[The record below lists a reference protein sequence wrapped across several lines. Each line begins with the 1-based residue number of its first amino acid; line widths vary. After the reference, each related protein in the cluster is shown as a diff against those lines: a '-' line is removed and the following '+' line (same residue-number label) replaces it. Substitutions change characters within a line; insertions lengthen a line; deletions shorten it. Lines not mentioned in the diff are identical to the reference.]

1 MVEFTTKH
9 IAKYRLKSNPNYI
22 FSTDDI
28 CFNLKTQ
35 RVIKQIMKGST
46 IGYIINNKF
55 KSLNRLRA
63 DLEIIPKKEY
73 SPF

>member
-55 KSLNRLRA
+55 KSLNRLRV

-73 SPF
+73 CPF

>member
-46 IGYIINNKF
+46 IGYVINNKF

-73 SPF
+73 CPF

>member
-55 KSLNRLRA
+55 KSLNSLRA

-73 SPF
+73 YPF